1 MTFENF
7 CSFLY
12 AEFLDTIQREIEK
25 EGTKDYLTMK
35 QQTQIGVV
43 FHFTPTSDSVVP
55 EGEKHWRCH

>member
-43 FHFTPTSDSVVP
+43 FHFTLGCANKDL
-55 EGEKHWRCH
+55 G

>member
-12 AEFLDTIQREIEK
+12 AEFLDTIDTIQREIEK

-43 FHFTPTSDSVVP
+43 FHFTPTSD
-55 EGEKHWRCH
+55 